1 MFLRKTLLAVFC
13 TSTLLPLATAY
24 AADGQQFPSEQ
35 GSITATPIAK
45 GLDHPWAVAFL
56 PDKQGFLVT
65 ERPGHL
71 RLVSPDGKRVAPLS
85 GVPQVWHQGQGRL
98 PAVVLSPPFKQ
109 DRMA

>member
-1 MFLRKTLLAVFC
+1 MLLRKTLLAAIC
-13 TSTLLPLATAY
+13 ATAMLPLVAVY

-65 ERPGHL
+65 ERPEK
-71 RLVSPDGKRVAPLS
+71 LVFAWR
-85 GVPQVWHQGQGRL
+85 
-98 PAVVLSPPFKQ
+98 
-109 DRMA
+109 